1 MHRSTIISLGFQV
14 QRRSWGLVIE
24 KGGHVCFES
33 DCEFLPNSE
42 RREQDVRGSVG
53 LPPVLRSS
61 RQASRVQDE
70 ERERASAME
79 VSGEFNV
86 GSVRLPGRS
95 VGEVAK
101 SLDVGEGLLRRW
113 RDEFAAEGD
122 SAFAKFGK

>member
-1 MHRSTIISLGFQV
+1 M
-14 QRRSWGLVIE
+14 IE

-42 RREQDVRGSVG
+42 RREQDVCGSVG

-70 ERERASAME
+70 ERERASATE
-79 VSGEFNV
+79 VSREFNV
-86 GSVRLPGRS
+86 GSVRLSRQPGRS

-101 SLDVGEGLLRRW
+101 CLDVGEGLLRRW

-122 SAFAKFGK
+122 SAFARFGK